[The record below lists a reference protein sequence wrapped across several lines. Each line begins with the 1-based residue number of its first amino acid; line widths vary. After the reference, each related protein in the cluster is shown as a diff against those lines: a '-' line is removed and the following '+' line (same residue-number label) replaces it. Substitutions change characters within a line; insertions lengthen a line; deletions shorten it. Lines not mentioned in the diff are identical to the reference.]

1 MKTDRLLI
9 TVSLLILFV
18 FSVSCNKNEDQPD
31 YYVNTPIA
39 GFSYTGN
46 DGPAPVTIQFY
57 NTSQYADQFE
67 WSIDN
72 APFSTE
78 RDPAHV
84 FHNAGSE
91 VKTFLVTLKAT
102 DSSSGQYQRKSK
114 SIAVQP
120 GS

>member
-1 MKTDRLLI
+1 MKTNRLTIPI
-9 TVSLLILFV
+9 TLLILFI
-18 FSVSCNKNEDQPD
+18 FTISCSKKDDQPD

-46 DGPAPVTIQFY
+46 EGPAPVTIQFY
-57 NTSQYADQFE
+57 NSSQYADVFE

-72 APFSTE
+72 VPFSTE
-78 RDPAHV
+78 RDPQHV
-84 FHNAGSE
+84 FHNSGSE
-91 VKTFLVTLKAT
+91 VRTYLVTLKAT
-102 DSSSGQYQRKSK
+102 ESSSGLFQRKSK